1 MLLRDLNSRLQYP
14 IRVHGH
20 GSLILLVRLAIMHP
34 VLLGDSIFANATYVG
49 EDRDVVSNLR
59 GHLGDGDEAT
69 LLAVDGSETA
79 DIAEQLK
86 GLPESASHLFIS
98 VGGNDALRQAGFLD
112 ENARHVA
119 VVLRRMRELAEQFIE
134 VYEAMLTTALAHNLP
149 ICVCTIYF
157 PRFPHPG
164 TQKAALSALS
174 GFNDCIM
181 LCAIRHNLPVLDLRQ
196 VCDDITDYANPIE
209 PSAGG
214 GAKIAAA
221 LHRTLHARDW
231 SRTRTEVFY

>member
-1 MLLRDLNSRLQYP
+1 
-14 IRVHGH
+14 
-20 GSLILLVRLAIMHP
+20 MHP

-49 EDRDVVSNLR
+49 EEHDVISHLR
-59 GHLGDGDEAT
+59 GLLGAGVPAT
-69 LLAVDGSETA
+69 LLAVDGSVTT
-79 DIAEQLK
+79 DISQQLD
-86 GLPESASHLFIS
+86 GLPDTASHLFIS

-119 VVLRRMRELAEQFIE
+119 IVLRRMREIAEQFLE
-134 VYEAMLTTALAHNLP
+134 LYDAMLETALSHKLP
-149 ICVCTIYF
+149 VGVCTIYF

-181 LCAIRHNLPVLDLRQ
+181 LSAIRHNLPVIDLRQ
-196 VCDDITDYANPIE
+196 VCNDITDYANPIE

-221 LHRTLHARDW
+221 IHRTLRDRDW
-231 SRTRTEVFY
+231 SHSRTEVFS

>member
-1 MLLRDLNSRLQYP
+1 
-14 IRVHGH
+14 
-20 GSLILLVRLAIMHP
+20 MHP
-34 VLLGDSIFANATYVG
+34 VLLGDSVFANATYVG
-49 EDRDVVSNLR
+49 EEQDVITHLR
-59 GHLGDGDEAT
+59 GHLGAADAAT
-69 LLAVDGSETA
+69 LLAVDGSVTA
-79 DIAEQLK
+79 DITDQLE
-86 GLPESASHLFIS
+86 GLPEAASHLFIS

-119 VVLRRMRELAEQFIE
+119 IVLRRMREIAEQFLD
-134 VYEAMLTTALAHNLP
+134 VYDGMLETALSHNLP
-149 ICVCTIYF
+149 VSVCTIYF

-181 LCAIRHNLPVLDLRQ
+181 LSAIRRNLPVLDLRQ
-196 VCDDITDYANPIE
+196 VCNDITDYANPIE

-221 LHRTLHARDW
+221 IHRTLTDRDW
-231 SRTRTEVFY
+231 SHSRTEVFR